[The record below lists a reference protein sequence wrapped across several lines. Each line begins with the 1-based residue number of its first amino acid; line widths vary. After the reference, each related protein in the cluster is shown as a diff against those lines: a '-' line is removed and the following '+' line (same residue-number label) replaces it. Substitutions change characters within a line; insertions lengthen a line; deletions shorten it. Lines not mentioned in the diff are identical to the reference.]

1 MSSTI
6 IEDIRA
12 RRVFDSRG
20 SEAIEVEVFTAGGY
34 GRAIAPMGASRGR
47 GEAVPYPP
55 GGVSEAVAAV
65 ERLVA
70 PELVGL
76 DAADQRL
83 VDKVLHEVDG
93 TRDFSR
99 IGGNTAYAVS
109 MATAAAAASSLG
121 ISLFRHLGGGLV
133 QELPYPLGNVIGGG
147 KHVRGKGPDVQE
159 MLVLPVGAS
168 DVLEAL
174 QANFLVHRRAGELLA
189 KADPGF
195 TGGRGDEG
203 AWAPK
208 LRTEEALEV
217 LAKACE
223 DMAGELG
230 FEVRMGLDVAASTL
244 WREEENAYVYEREG
258 VKRDRGEQIDF
269 ILELVER
276 FKLIYVEDPL
286 AMRSTSVTNRSS
298 PQMRQP
304 RRLALRVSSAKPSK
318 SSSARGSST

>member
-12 RRVFDSRG
+12 RGVFDSRG

-55 GGVSEAVAAV
+55 GGVSEAIAAV

-109 MATAAAAASSLG
+109 MATAAAGMRVPGPPSSG
-121 ISLFRHLGGGLV
+121 
-133 QELPYPLGNVIGGG
+133 
-147 KHVRGKGPDVQE
+147 
-159 MLVLPVGAS
+159 
-168 DVLEAL
+168 
-174 QANFLVHRRAGELLA
+174 RR
-189 KADPGF
+189 K
-195 TGGRGDEG
+195 R
-203 AWAPK
+203 
-208 LRTEEALEV
+208 LRCWLRPA
-217 LAKACE
+217 
-223 DMAGELG
+223 
-230 FEVRMGLDVAASTL
+230 RM
-244 WREEENAYVYEREG
+244 W
-258 VKRDRGEQIDF
+258 
-269 ILELVER
+269 
-276 FKLIYVEDPL
+276 
-286 AMRSTSVTNRSS
+286 
-298 PQMRQP
+298 
-304 RRLALRVSSAKPSK
+304 RVS
-318 SSSARGSST
+318 